1 MKAEKKEV
9 WDHVLALLRIGIPL
23 VGANIAAFALHMTDT
38 LMLGRYDVTA
48 LAAATVATSIYFV
61 VFMFGSGFGAAV
73 LPIVASAVA
82 SGNEMTA
89 RRATR
94 MSMWL
99 GVFFFI
105 AVLPLLWWSET
116 LMTWMGQTPSVARLA
131 QDYLRIAAFG
141 MLPALVLMSLRSFLS
156 ALDHTKI
163 QLVITVAGIAL
174 NAFAN
179 YLLIF
184 GKFGFPEMGIR
195 GAAVASV
202 LVQLGMLAASVVYV
216 ALKEKR
222 FQMFVRIWKPD
233 WDLFRVVASMGVPI
247 GLTAL
252 AEGGMFSASAIM
264 MGWIGEIE
272 LAAHGIA
279 LQLTALTFMFHV
291 GMSQAATVLAGRAYG
306 NKNEEELRDVAKA
319 AIMIAGFFGI
329 VVICVFCV
337 FPSQLVGLFLDPS
350 EPRLYE
356 LLSVGSMLV
365 IVSTMFQ
372 FMDSGQIV
380 ALSLLRGVHDTT
392 VPMWLALV
400 SYWIIGLVSSYVLA
414 FVFGLGAI
422 GLWFGLS
429 AGLGAAAFSMMTRF
443 WTHSVKIGES
453 AE

>member
-1 MKAEKKEV
+1 MTTEKKEV
-9 WDHVLALLRIGIPL
+9 LDHIQALLRLGIPL
-23 VGANIAAFALHMTDT
+23 VGANLAGFAIHLTDT

-61 VFMFGSGFGAAV
+61 VFMLGSGFGVAV

-82 SGNEMTA
+82 AGDEVLA

-99 GVFFFI
+99 GVIFFACAF
-105 AVLPLLWWSET
+105 PLLWWSEF
-116 LMTWMGQTPSVARLA
+116 LMKLLGQTPMVAQLA
-131 QDYLRIAAFG
+131 QDYLRIAVFG

-156 ALDHTKI
+156 ALGHTKI
-163 QLVITVAGIAL
+163 QLIVTTGGILL
-174 NAFAN
+174 NVFIN

-184 GKFGFPEMGIR
+184 GTFGFPELGIR
-195 GAAVASV
+195 GAAIASV
-202 LVQLGMLAASVVYV
+202 FVQLGMVSANILYVSV
-216 ALKEKR
+216 KERR
-222 FQMFVRIWKPD
+222 FQLFIRIWRPD
-233 WDLFRVVASMGVPI
+233 WELLRKVAGMGFPI
-247 GLTAL
+247 GLTSL

-306 NKNEEELRDVAKA
+306 SKNEEELRDVAKA
-319 AIMIAGFFGI
+319 AIIIAGFFGVI
-329 VVICVFCV
+329 VICIFCV
-337 FPSQLVGLFLDPS
+337 FPSQLVGLFLDPN
-350 EPRLYE
+350 EARIVE
-356 LLSVGSMLV
+356 LLAIGTTLV

-372 FMDSGQIV
+372 FVDSGQIV

-392 VPMWLALV
+392 VPMWLAV
-400 SYWIIGLVSSYVLA
+400 GSYWIIGLASSYILA
-414 FVFGLGAI
+414 FVFGLGAV

-429 AGLGAAAFSMMTRF
+429 AGLGAAAFSMMARF
-443 WTHSVKIGES
+443 WGHSVKIGTQ
-453 AE
+453 